1 MIKIIVMNTAAYNII
16 NGDFFSGI
24 YSREIL
30 AKVTCGDELL
40 KYDYYESVFQHA
52 LNLAKSKKTE
62 ESVKVFEDGEKRL
75 EKEKKGSDLN
85 AVLLDT
91 LYPKKAYLY
100 YKLKRMSL
108 ARLLTYKSIITN
120 EGLKRS
126 GGYTFLV
133 FIQIQQYHNI
143 ARIFFAESKLKEG
156 IRLSCR
162 LIWFLLTKEPAGVKY
177 LDKIAHPVEEEES
190 EMRCAM
196 TYQVLFELLGI
207 LARMKNNVAIY
218 LKSLIVFLKEI
229 ILYFNV
235 SNEREHTLKNFL
247 IVFSGID
254 LQDRSHYIN
263 AANHFLRTSKE
274 MFPNTEKVIKLFY

>member
-1 MIKIIVMNTAAYNII
+1 MNVAPNNIASE
-16 NGDFFSGI
+16 DLFSGI

-30 AKVTCGDELL
+30 AKVACGDELL
-40 KYDYYESVFQHA
+40 KYDYYESVFQNA
-52 LNLAKSKKTE
+52 LNLAKGKKIA
-62 ESVKVFEDGEKRL
+62 ESVRVFEDGEKKL
-75 EKEKKGSDLN
+75 VNEKKGSDLN

-108 ARLLTYKSIITN
+108 ARLLTYRSILTN
-120 EGLKRS
+120 EGLKIS
-126 GGYTFLV
+126 GGYDFLV

-143 ARIFFAESKLKEG
+143 ARIFFAESKPKDG
-156 IRLSCR
+156 IRLSYR

-177 LDKIAHPVEEEES
+177 LDKIAHPVQEEES
-190 EMRCAM
+190 ELRCAM
-196 TYQVLFELLGI
+196 TYQVLFELLGV
-207 LARMKNNVAIY
+207 LARMKNDVALY

-229 ILYFNV
+229 IQYF
-235 SNEREHTLKNFL
+235 SACNEREHTLKNFL

-263 AANHFLRTSKE
+263 AANHFLRTTKD
-274 MFPNTEKVIKLFY
+274 MFPNTERVIKLFY